1 MPVTDLSPH
10 QPTPGSIAARSIGRI
25 GALAVALGIGYA
37 LMSVP
42 AVANADPGSSA
53 VASDDAAGAATGSG
67 SPSHGQG
74 TRAGSRATAESDPAP
89 NGPQLRGQSRPKAVP
104 EHTSGGRFESVRAA
118 DVDPPRLSVAL
129 RPEPVVETAPP
140 AAVVAPA
147 DLSTPVEAPP
157 ADIGR
162 SVAPIEV
169 PPAPAAE
176 IPVPSPAPVMRAP
189 VSQSVASAVGGLSG
203 LLSARGGGGV
213 PAAAPLAWTALAASR
228 REFDTAPVNV
238 RPAASTTNS
247 QPATP
252 ALFSKA
258 TVSANPIQNIVNF
271 FIGNGTAEH
280 PDAGILVGNGYSW
293 TSETCNQGT
302 SCTGGR
308 SGLLFGNGGNGFAGG
323 DGGSAGLLG
332 NGGAG
337 GAGVDGGVGGNGGAG
352 GLFFGNGGAGGAGGA
367 TAGNGRPGGSGGSG
381 GETGL
386 LSWFSV
392 AGAGGAG
399 GSAAGVN
406 ATAGAGGAG
415 GATGLFSLF
424 DTAGAGGAG
433 GTSTG
438 NFGVAGAGGAGGN
451 VGALSLFGNAGAG
464 GSGGAGL
471 GYDGIGGAGGRGGN
485 TGLLTV
491 GDGGAG
497 GAAGAGYRVGGQAGT
512 GGSAGAIGDGGAGG
526 PGGWG
531 AAGGAGGAGGL
542 LSGDGGAGG
551 AGGAGG
557 VGGSGG
563 KAGLLG
569 AGGAGGAGGAAAAG
583 GTGGGGG
590 LVFGVGGA
598 GGAGGVAAVGGL
610 GGGGGLFGKAGAAG
624 AVGGS
629 PTVATK
635 YDKSFED
642 IQMTVKINDTPVSV
656 EVDTG
661 SAGLVVP
668 ITKLDRTNLGP
679 TTGQQGMTQFA
690 EWGRFYFTVHQA
702 ALDFGA
708 GMVTSGTPI
717 AVVTEVEILTHGTW
731 TPIPED
737 QWNDKQWADYL
748 DPVMGVGPYTGLAVS
763 SPLRTLPGSLSAG
776 YLVDGPLTPDP
787 DKGTLTFGENPLP
800 PVTEVPGLF
809 YTTLAVQVS
818 YDDPASCTATPAKCI
833 TGRQVVTATIDT
845 GGLGGGLSMSM
856 LPEALQD
863 KVSLNSYL
871 PAGTTISVYTP
882 DQKTLLYTVTVTA
895 TDPSPV
901 PQVWDP
907 SLGFNTGILPF
918 FLGPIYVSY
927 APTYTPQDPV
937 TGSFGGTTFFNF
949 KPS

>member
-1 MPVTDLSPH
+1 MPVTDLWPH
-10 QPTPGSIAARSIGRI
+10 QPTPGSIAARSGGRV

-37 LMSVP
+37 LMPAP
-42 AVANADPGSSA
+42 AVASADPGSSA
-53 VASDDAAGAATGSG
+53 AASDDAAGAATGAD
-67 SPSHGQG
+67 SPSQG
-74 TRAGSRATAESDPAP
+74 RGIRAGRRATTPSDPAP
-89 NGPQLRGQSRPKAVP
+89 TGPQLRGQSRPKPVS
-104 EHTSGGRFESVRAA
+104 EHISGGRF
-118 DVDPPRLSVAL
+118 
-129 RPEPVVETAPP
+129 APS
-140 AAVVAPA
+140 AVVAA
-147 DLSTPVEAPP
+147 SDISTPAEPPP
-157 ADIGR
+157 ANIGR

-169 PPAPAAE
+169 PPAPAAK
-176 IPVPSPAPVMRAP
+176 IPVPSAAPVMRAP
-189 VSQSVASAVGGLSG
+189 VSQAVATAVGGLSE
-203 LLSARGGGGV
+203 LLSARGGDGV

-228 REFDTAPVNV
+228 RDFDTAPVNV
-238 RPAASTTNS
+238 PPA
-247 QPATP
+247 
-252 ALFSKA
+252 
-258 TVSANPIQNIVNF
+258 SANPIQNIVSF
-271 FIGNGTAEH
+271 FIGNGTAKQ
-280 PDAGILVGNGYSW
+280 PNAGILIGNGYSW

-302 SCTGGR
+302 RCTGGR
-308 SGLLFGNGGNGFAGG
+308 SGLLFGSGGNGFAGG

-337 GAGVDGGVGGNGGAG
+337 GAGVDGSSGGNGGAG
-352 GLFFGNGGAGGAGGA
+352 GLFFGDGGVGGAGGS
-367 TAGNGRPGGSGGSG
+367 TAGNGQPGGSGGSG
-381 GETGL
+381 GATGL
-386 LSWFSV
+386 LSWFSA

-406 ATAGAGGAG
+406 ATAGAGGTG

-424 DTAGAGGAG
+424 DAAGAGGAG

-485 TGLLTV
+485 TGFLTV

-497 GAAGAGYRVGGQAGT
+497 GAAGAGYRVGGQAGP

-526 PGGWG
+526 AGGWG

-551 AGGAGG
+551 AGGPGG

-569 AGGAGGAGGAAAAG
+569 AGGAGGAGGAAATG

-590 LVFGVGGA
+590 LLFGVGGA
-598 GGAGGVAAVGGL
+598 GGAGGVAAVGGP

-629 PTVATK
+629 PTVATT

-642 IQMTVKINDTPVSV
+642 IQMTVKINEKPVSV

-690 EWGRFYFTVHQA
+690 EWGRFYFTVYQA

-763 SPLRTLPGSLSAG
+763 SPVRTLPGSLSAG

-787 DKGTLTFGENPLP
+787 DGGTLTFGENPLP

-871 PAGTTISVYTP
+871 PAGTTISVYAP

-918 FLGPIYVSY
+918 FQGPIYVSY
-927 APTYTPQDPV
+927 TPTYTPQDPV